1 MGKEVS
7 ALCRKRPRGPKSG
20 PLSTGEHRGMGA
32 GVSKV
37 RSLKMDRKVW
47 TETLIEVG
55 RPLLFTCIGDLAA
68 AWVSQSHLLHLPDP
82 STLEL
87 KETFG
92 TI

>member
-1 MGKEVS
+1 MGREVRG
-7 ALCRKRPRGPKSG
+7 LGRKLSKGPKSG

-55 RPLLFTCIGDLAA
+55 SPLLFTCVGDLAA
-68 AWVSQSHLLHLPDP
+68 A
-82 STLEL
+82 
-87 KETFG
+87 
-92 TI
+92 